1 MISWSNGGHMSVR
14 GSSGGGNATNH
25 TQTWQAWNTILD
37 SGNYTSYTVTKTG
50 SGASGTW
57 GISISGNANSANYTS
72 HLLGV
77 NTSNSPY
84 GYSEGNIIRAVWN
97 VQGDSRW
104 YFRAGSYQCRVDY
117 ANTSSTSGSCT
128 GNSNTATYQNCVA
141 TNEIRYARNGN
152 MASAN
157 DLWQGWAFAEGK
169 VAVINGWRFG
179 NGNGGLAPIYGS
191 KVYNAVWNDF
201 AEYRESDET
210 EGGRVL
216 VSNGSGK
223 LVRATERLQPAA
235 RVISDTFGCSVGM
248 SDVAKTPIG
257 VAGRV
262 LVHPYQNRNNYKV
275 GDAVCAAPDGTADI
289 MTREEIIQYP
299 DRIIGIVDEIPEYK
313 IWQSA
318 YTNTKNCDGTGEV
331 GETNTTDIPV
341 NGRIWIY
348 VR

>member
-1 MISWSNGGHMSVR
+1 
-14 GSSGGGNATNH
+14 
-25 TQTWQAWNTILD
+25 
-37 SGNYTSYTVTKTG
+37 
-50 SGASGTW
+50 
-57 GISISGNANSANYTS
+57 
-72 HLLGV
+72 
-77 NTSNSPY
+77 
-84 GYSEGNIIRAVWN
+84 
-97 VQGDSRW
+97 
-104 YFRAGSYQCRVDY
+104 
-117 ANTSSTSGSCT
+117 
-128 GNSNTATYQNCVA
+128 
-141 TNEIRYARNGN
+141 